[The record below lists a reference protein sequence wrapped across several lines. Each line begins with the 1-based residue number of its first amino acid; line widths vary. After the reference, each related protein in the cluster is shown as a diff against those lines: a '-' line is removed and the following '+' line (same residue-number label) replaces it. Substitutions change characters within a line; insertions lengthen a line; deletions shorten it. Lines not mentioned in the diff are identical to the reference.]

1 MDSLQ
6 SIAIKQVFANI
17 SNDTVEND
25 LSLMDII
32 PINAETTPAIED
44 FIRDYIMKKP
54 SILTN
59 IIKKMYLVYF
69 RLRDEF
75 TIRDIDKDKYNASG
89 VLRVCFSMNE
99 ARNWIIKNGREQ
111 AEELEDNYGRPIILF
126 IVETDDSYDFWDY
139 DTLAPITSQY
149 YETYVFTKDAYE
161 LLLKEYEYLYC
172 GDWIPTNT
180 IPFWIHYH
188 TETGEIIRGC
198 SLEQLNNILCVIE
211 YIVDDEKKKDEHR
224 ADLARFLENPDKWR

>member
-17 SNDTVEND
+17 SNIVENEP
-25 LSLMDII
+25 LKDII

-59 IIKKMYLVYF
+59 IVKKMYLVHF
-69 RLRDEF
+69 RLRDEYTF
-75 TIRDIDKDKYNASG
+75 KGDEDDKYNASG

-111 AEELEDNYGRPIILF
+111 AKELEDNYMRPIILF
-126 IVETDDSYDFWDY
+126 IVETDNNNNFWDY
-139 DTLAPITSQY
+139 DNLSIITGNCY
-149 YETYVFTKDAYE
+149 NTYVFTKDAYD
-161 LLLKEYEYLYC
+161 LLLKEHKYLC
-172 GDWIPTNT
+172 NDDNIGF
-180 IPFWIHYH
+180 IPFWIHYY

-198 SLEQLNNILCVIE
+198 SLEHLNSILSGIN
-211 YIVDDEKKKDEHR
+211 YYVDNEKKKEAYR
-224 ADLARFLENPDKWR
+224 ADLARFLQDPDNWSYLA